1 MMKVPLFL
9 ATTVLLSAI
18 AGCVT
23 IKVDEASAFAP
34 PKRELGPASTQSELD
49 ARMAARLQRG
59 VATGGLILSTAP
71 NGEKRISFGPEWGPN
86 ITDRSLLAPLT
97 YSNQFVGE
105 GAGRVATTLYSRAAT
120 TEISQTQPRPLVVH
134 CAGNAGDRYNS
145 GLNYATK
152 VLPWADVLVFD
163 YPGYGDTPG
172 PASAAAFEAAS
183 KTITDHVTAI
193 IGNRKL
199 VFWGHSLGGFVCA
212 RLAASV
218 SGADG
223 LILETTAPNAA
234 AVAKAWTP
242 SYARS
247 VVRTSVAPSLASY
260 DVVADAA
267 RTTGP
272 VLVLGA
278 TKDNVLPVT
287 LARQIFDG
295 LKTRG
300 ANVTYQEY
308 PDANHLAV
316 RYQAG
321 FTDTVARFFSA
332 VDAQP

>member
-1 MMKVPLFL
+1 MKKVPLFL
-9 ATTVLLSAI
+9 AMIALSSAI

-34 PKRELGPASTQSELD
+34 PKRELGPANTQNELD
-49 ARMAARLQRG
+49 ARMAERLQRG
-59 VATGGLILSTAP
+59 VATGGLILNTTP
-71 NGEKRISFGPEWGPN
+71 NAEKRISFGPEWGPN

-97 YSNQFVGE
+97 YNNQFVGE
-105 GAGRVATTLYSRAAT
+105 GAARIATTMYSRAAAQET
-120 TEISQTQPRPLVVH
+120 AIAPRPLVVH

-193 IGNRKL
+193 SGNRKL

-212 RLAASV
+212 RLAANV

-242 SYARS
+242 IYARL
-247 VVRTSVAPSLASY
+247 VVRTSVAPSLGSY

-267 RTTGP
+267 RMTGP

-287 LARQIFDG
+287 LARQISDG
-295 LKTRG
+295 LKTRS
-300 ANVTYQEY
+300 ATVTYHEY
-308 PDANHLAV
+308 PDANHWAV

-321 FTDTVARFFSA
+321 FTDHISRFFLA
-332 VDAQP
+332 VEAKP